1 MLRYTLLV
9 FLPIAGLIVGAAVG
23 IYLYQQANPITSSDV
38 ALNTNATA
46 NADETNINTS
56 DTNSV
61 LVEEEGAANTNTA
74 AVGANDLAVDW
85 LSDPVG
91 VDSAS
96 LGFKIVD
103 TAKDLP
109 SNATVSQIY
118 NVLHVG
124 TVSGG
129 VFDGERVLLIERTNY
144 PFTTSHYRV
153 IDDTK
158 SGKLIFLKDLSNVMD
173 PDDSSFFTVDN
184 TYDVPDL
191 HLPETFAVTYEK
203 SALTLKAEKASPAVL
218 FTTFIASP
226 TNKAKLAPVTSE
238 AYGDLYEYA
247 TSGIFVLKMADHTTK
262 SYRPDYPFVLE
273 DAKSGDGDT
282 ISASNLTLTWNDGT
296 TTSGTY
302 SPLEV
307 LPCPAPRY
315 RIRPDL
321 EDSRLAKGGTFSN
334 GDDFYEPVSQT
345 DALYKSA
352 YEYLATTKLKISQ
365 SAFAADHPLVYWKDS
380 FGRWM
385 ELLQTKYYPSLGS
398 DCGYGRDVL

>member
-1 MLRYTLLV
+1 M
-9 FLPIAGLIVGAAVG
+9 PIAGLIVGAAVG

-61 LVEEEGAANTNTA
+61 LVEEEGLRIRTLPRLVQTTLQWT
-74 AVGANDLAVDW
+74 G
-85 LSDPVG
+85 SRSGG

-173 PDDSSFFTVDN
+173 PDDSSF
-184 TYDVPDL
+184 
-191 HLPETFAVTYEK
+191 LPWTIRMMFPI
-203 SALTLKAEKASPAVL
+203 S
-218 FTTFIASP
+218 ICR
-226 TNKAKLAPVTSE
+226 KL
-238 AYGDLYEYA
+238 
-247 TSGIFVLKMADHTTK
+247 
-262 SYRPDYPFVLE
+262 
-273 DAKSGDGDT
+273 
-282 ISASNLTLTWNDGT
+282 
-296 TTSGTY
+296 
-302 SPLEV
+302 
-307 LPCPAPRY
+307 
-315 RIRPDL
+315 
-321 EDSRLAKGGTFSN
+321 
-334 GDDFYEPVSQT
+334 
-345 DALYKSA
+345 
-352 YEYLATTKLKISQ
+352 
-365 SAFAADHPLVYWKDS
+365 
-380 FGRWM
+380 
-385 ELLQTKYYPSLGS
+385 SL
-398 DCGYGRDVL
+398 